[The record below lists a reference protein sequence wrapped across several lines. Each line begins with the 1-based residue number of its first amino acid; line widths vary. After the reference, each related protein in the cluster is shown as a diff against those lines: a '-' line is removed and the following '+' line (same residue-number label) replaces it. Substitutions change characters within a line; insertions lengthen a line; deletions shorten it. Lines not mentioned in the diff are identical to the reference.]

1 MPLKI
6 NLKPNEKIIIN
17 GCVLESVGASANLV
31 VHNEA
36 LLMREKDIM
45 TETEAVTPARRVYYV
60 VQCAY
65 LFEANRDRYLAQFED
80 FIGQFEQAVP
90 SNRPVAASVR
100 QSVAE
105 GRFYK
110 ALRQARQLIDREQ
123 EILDGIHERGIS
135 TAGLFPDPAG
145 GKSAPDGRL
154 GADGGR
160 PPSAR
165 GQKQRQE
172 RAL

>member
-45 TETEAVTPARRVYYV
+45 TETEAATPARRIYYAI
-60 VQCAY
+60 QCAY
-65 LFEANRDRYLAQFED
+65 LFEANRDNYLAQFEELTS
-80 FIGQFEQAVP
+80 QFEQAVP
-90 SNRPVAASVR
+90 SMKPKAAIVR

-110 ALRQARQLIDREQ
+110 ALRQAREFIDREQ

-135 TAGLFPDPAG
+135 TDGLFQNPAG
-145 GKSAPDGRL
+145 GKSASDRGM
-154 GADGGR
+154 GADGGGTSS
-160 PPSAR
+160 PR

-172 RAL
+172 RAV

>member
-45 TETEAVTPARRVYYV
+45 TETEAATPARRIYYAI
-60 VQCAY
+60 QCAY
-65 LFEANRDRYLAQFED
+65 LFEANRDRYLAQFDELTS
-80 FIGQFEQAVP
+80 QFEEAVP
-90 SNRPVAASVR
+90 SARQLTGEFR

-110 ALRQARQLIDREQ
+110 ALRQARELIDREQ

-135 TAGLFPDPAG
+135 TDGLFKNPAG
-145 GKSAPDGRL
+145 GESASDRRLGPDG
-154 GADGGR
+154 GGKT
-160 PPSAR
+160 PAR
-165 GQKQRQE
+165 GQKQRQA
-172 RAL
+172 RAV